1 MLNKCENTDLKDLND
16 PKAVIE
22 YRNDRGD
29 ISNNIQE
36 YNPNKKRKIL
46 IGLDNVIAGML
57 SNKKR
62 DPIVTESVVRGRKLT
77 ISLVFIT

>member
-16 PKAVIE
+16 PKAFIE
-22 YRNDRGD
+22 YRNDMGD
-29 ISNNIQE
+29 IYNNIQE
-36 YNPNKKRKIL
+36 YSPNKKRKIL

>member
-1 MLNKCENTDLKDLND
+1 M
-16 PKAVIE
+16 
-22 YRNDRGD
+22 GD
-29 ISNNIQE
+29 IYNNIQE
-36 YNPNKKRKIL
+36 YNPNKKHKIL

-62 DPIVTESVVRGRKLT
+62 DPVVTESVLRDRKLT

>member
-1 MLNKCENTDLKDLND
+1 MLNKCENIDLKDLND
-16 PKAVIE
+16 PKAFIE
-22 YRNDRGD
+22 YRNDMGD
-29 ISNNIQE
+29 IYNNIQE